1 MYCYKLNNSYTTY
14 VSFAYLNDCIK
25 ASANKHTPLVKAK
38 PAEVTVVA
46 SHLPKNTRLIH
57 KVFGQGKVL
66 STDSSGIMTVLFREK
81 TARFMY
87 PDAVK
92 AGHLVLAQ

>member
-25 ASANKHTPLVKAK
+25 ASSNKHTSLVKVK
-38 PAEVTVVA
+38 PAEVTVIV
-46 SHLPKNTRLIH
+46 SHLPKNTCLIH
-57 KVFGQGKVL
+57 KVFGYGKVI
-66 STDSSGIMTVLFREK
+66 STDSSGIMTVMFREK
-81 TARFMY
+81 TARFKY

-92 AGHLVLAQ
+92 AGHLALAQ